1 MRVGVRLLR
10 DLCWAGAV
18 LAGIVFG
25 TAVTAVRTASYAVAQ
40 SAVHRRRRQSPR
52 RSGDHPLLFPA
63 RSGRAARQLQD
74 RPGAQG
80 ALRHRPVPGRAHQ
93 PGGRPADRDRGR
105 EPGDQP
111 GRLRGQQEAQGRPA
125 CQRGAVARPRHA
137 FAADGAGRRAAHR
150 RDLPAQRPVR
160 RPGRAEDHRSAE
172 QPRRPR
178 VRGHA
183 KATRPASRR
192 SSSSA
197 TRPMATSA

>member
-1 MRVGVRLLR
+1 MRLLR
-10 DLCWAGAV
+10 DLCWVGAV

-25 TAVTAVRTASYAVAQ
+25 TAVDRGERRPAMPSPNRAL
-40 SAVHRRRRQSPR
+40 HRRRRQSPR

-63 RSGRAARQLQD
+63 QSGRAARQLQD

-93 PGGRPADRDRGR
+93 PVRRPADRHRGR
-105 EPGDQP
+105 EPGDQS

-125 CQRGAVARPRHA
+125 RQRGAVAAPAARFRGRPCRPTCSA
-137 FAADGAGRRAAHR
+137 SSRSTGATAGSTSGSSRRSSSCRTTASISCS
-150 RDLPAQRPVR
+150 
-160 RPGRAEDHRSAE
+160 RST
-172 QPRRPR
+172 
-178 VRGHA
+178 